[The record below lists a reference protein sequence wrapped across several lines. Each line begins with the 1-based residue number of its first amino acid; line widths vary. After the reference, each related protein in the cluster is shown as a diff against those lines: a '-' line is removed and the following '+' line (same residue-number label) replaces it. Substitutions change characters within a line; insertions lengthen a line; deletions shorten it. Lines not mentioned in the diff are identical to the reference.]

1 MRRPRTLSR
10 RRRRG
15 EITIEWILLFT
26 VLVIGIIG
34 GLGAARAAIVCEL
47 ADIANAVYALEMFP

>member
-1 MRRPRTLSR
+1 MRLTRPLPR

-15 EITIEWILLFT
+15 EITVEWILLFT

-34 GLGAARAAIVCEL
+34 GLGAARSAIVSEL
-47 ADIANAVYALEMFP
+47 GDIANAVYALEMFP